1 MKRLAGSGVD
11 DHWCT
16 IHEQC
21 IELGPCPPIDYIGIG
36 TLEPADRHVMDC
48 FGYLVIMK
56 HDLTLS
62 AITTESPGIPV
73 HLTFPGDLSAP

>member
-1 MKRLAGSGVD
+1 M
-11 DHWCT
+11 
-16 IHEQC
+16 
-21 IELGPCPPIDYIGIG
+21 
-36 TLEPADRHVMDC
+36 LEPADRHVMDC

-62 AITTESPGIPV
+62 AITTESPGIPM